1 MQNIQTM
8 DFISSGDWK
17 IETDQSQNIWFRNS
31 QRCIQTSNEVRKLAE
46 IDELCGMGI
55 ISENIINN
63 NELSLILAYNLG
75 VQSRN
80 IEMVFVMY
88 LALGFSP

>member
-17 IETDQSQNIWFRNS
+17 VEADQSQNIWFGDS
-31 QRCIQTSNEVRKLAE
+31 QGCIQTSYEVRKLAE

-55 ISENIINN
+55 VSENIIKNIK
-63 NELSLILAYNLG
+63 LLLGIILYTLQKFG
-75 VQSRN
+75 
-80 IEMVFVMY
+80 M
-88 LALGFSP
+88 